1 MKSRRLVLV
10 SEHYQPSSGATAQL
24 MRDLSVGL
32 AELGWT
38 ITVLTATSARPIDD
52 ADNRLRVV
60 RLGQQKQAADATKSV
75 GGKTLAGIRFLCSCF
90 LWCSF
95 RAHQNDLVFI
105 VSNPPFIGLIGPLL
119 KVVRRLPYVFLFQDL
134 FPRSAVLSGVLS
146 NQGFST
152 QIWTALM
159 QWICRNSAA
168 TVVLNQAMAEQLR
181 QESRHR
187 LPLTVIH
194 NWAIEQGSALP
205 RATNP
210 FAVEHGFQSRFTI
223 QYSGNF
229 GRLHDINTLIDTA
242 AQLQS
247 DPGIQFLFIGGGAK
261 QQVIQQA
268 ALSNVLLLPYQ
279 PRSRLPETLAACDL
293 ACISLIPGAEN
304 TLAPCK
310 LYGIL
315 ASGRGLVLVAGPN
328 CDLAELVKQE
338 QLGIVVAPGDTQLL
352 AQQLQHLSR
361 HPDEVEAM
369 GKRAQRVYGERFGFE
384 RSLTHYNELLLSLQ

>member
-1 MKSRRLVLV
+1 MTPRRLILV

-24 MRDLSVGL
+24 MHDLSRGL
-32 AELGWT
+32 AELGWN
-38 ITVLTATSARPIDD
+38 ITVLTATSALPMDD
-52 ADNRLRVV
+52 ADNRHRVV
-60 RLGQQKQAADATKSV
+60 RLGRQQRAADATKSV
-75 GGKTLAGIRFLCSCF
+75 TGKTLAGLRFLCSCF

-95 RAHQNDLVFI
+95 RAQRNDLIFI

-119 KVVRRLPYVFLFQDL
+119 RILRRLQYLFLFQDL
-134 FPRSAVLSGVLS
+134 FPPSAVLSGVLPA
-146 NQGFST
+146 QGFST

-159 QWICRNSAA
+159 QGICRHSAA
-168 TVVLNQAMAEQLR
+168 TVVLNQAMAKRLQ
-181 QESRHR
+181 QESSHR
-187 LPLTVIH
+187 LPLKVIH
-194 NWAIEQGSALP
+194 NWAIEQGSASP

-210 FAVEHGFQSRFTI
+210 FAMKYGFQSRFTI

-247 DPGIQFLFIGGGAK
+247 DQGIQFLFIGGGAK
-261 QQVIQQA
+261 QQEIQQA

-279 PRSRLPETLAACDL
+279 PRPRLPETLAACDL

-315 ASGRGLVLVAGPN
+315 ASGRGLVLIAGPN
-328 CDLAELVKQE
+328 CDLAELVQREKI
-338 QLGIVVAPGDTQLL
+338 GIVVAPGDSELL
-352 AQQLQHLSR
+352 AQQLQHLSQQ
-361 HPDEVEAM
+361 PEEVAAM
-369 GKRAQRVYGERFGFE
+369 GERAKRVYAEHFGFE
-384 RSLTHYNELLLSLQ
+384 RSLKHYNELLLSL